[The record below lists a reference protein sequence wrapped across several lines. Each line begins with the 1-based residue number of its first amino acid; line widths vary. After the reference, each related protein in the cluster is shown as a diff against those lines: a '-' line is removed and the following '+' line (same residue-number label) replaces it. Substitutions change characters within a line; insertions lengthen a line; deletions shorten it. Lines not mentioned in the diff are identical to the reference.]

1 MIDHISIGVRDLAA
15 SAAFYERVLAEIGF
29 EKLTASEETVGFGKK
44 YPEFWLNARP
54 AMKTLEDGSG
64 THICLR
70 ARSEEAVSAFHKAA
84 LGGGGRDDGAPGLR
98 PQYSAGYYAAFIRD
112 LDGYRIEVVSFV
124 AGK

>member
-29 EKLTASEETVGFGKK
+29 EKLTASEDTVGFGKK

-54 AMKTLEDGSG
+54 AMKTVEDGSG

-84 LGGGGRDDGAPGLR
+84 LAGGGRDDGAPGLR
-98 PQYSAGYYAAFIRD
+98 PQYSASYYAAFIWD